1 MTAKSTDLEARRL
14 AALRQHVVA
23 QAMADAEARFGDLT
37 LTDAVVLVCAYEEEG
52 AIGDVL
58 AKIPDTACGLPLTTL
73 VIVDG
78 GSDRT
83 AEISE
88 KSGATTI
95 VFPVNLGHGVA
106 LKVGY
111 RFCIDHGAKW
121 IVTIDADGQNDP
133 DEIPV
138 LLQPL
143 IDDETDFV
151 VASRRLGTDNTTDK
165 TRKLGVVVFSAMM
178 NLMTGA
184 HLTDTSNGYRGLRVT
199 MLADVI
205 DRLVQDQ
212 YQTAELLIT
221 CLKRGWRVAERPTV
235 WYPRQAGTTKKGSNW
250 LFGFRYL
257 NVVLRTWLRER

>member
-1 MTAKSTDLEARRL
+1 MSGKSTDLETRRL
-14 AALRQHVVA
+14 AALREHVVA
-23 QAMADAEARFGDLT
+23 QALAEAEQRLGELS
-37 LTDAVVLVCAYEEEG
+37 LEEAVVLVCAYEEEG

-58 AKIPDTACGLPLTTL
+58 AKIPDTACGRPLTTL

-78 GSDRT
+78 GEDRT
-83 AEISE
+83 AEIAE

-111 RFCIDHGAKW
+111 RFCIDRGAKW
-121 IVTIDADGQNDP
+121 VVTIDADGQNDP

-138 LLQPL
+138 LLQPV

-151 VASRRLGTDNTTDK
+151 VASRRLGTDHTTDSM
-165 TRKLGVVVFSAMM
+165 RKAGVVFFSTMM
-178 NLMTGA
+178 NWMTGA
-184 HLTDTSNGYRGLRVT
+184 NLTDTSNGYRALRVT

-205 DRLVQDQ
+205 DRLVQEQ

-221 CLKRGWRVAERPTV
+221 CLKRGWRVTERPTQ
-235 WYPRQAGTTKKGSNW
+235 WHPRQAGTTKKGSNW

-257 NVVLRTWLRER
+257 KVVLQTWLRER

>member
-1 MTAKSTDLEARRL
+1 MTPKHTDLESRRIAGL
-14 AALRQHVVA
+14 RRHVIGEALKDV
-23 QAMADAEARFGDLT
+23 ETRFGDVT
-37 LTDAVVLVCAYEEEG
+37 LNEAVVLVCAYEEEG

-58 AKIPDTACGLPLTTL
+58 DKIPETACGRPLTTL

-78 GSDRT
+78 GDDRT
-83 AEISE
+83 AEIAE
-88 KSGATTI
+88 KSGAMTV

-121 IVTIDADGQNDP
+121 IVTIDADGQNNP

-138 LLQPL
+138 MLQPL

-151 VASRRLGTDNTTDK
+151 VASRRLGTDNTTDRFRK
-165 TRKLGVVVFSAMM
+165 TGVVFFSSMM
-178 NLMTGA
+178 NWMTGA
-184 HLTDTSNGYRGLRVT
+184 HLTDTSNGYRALRVS

-205 DRLVQDQ
+205 DRLEQDQ

-221 CLKRGWRVAERPTV
+221 CLKRGWRVTERPTV
-235 WYPRQAGTTKKGSNW
+235 WYPRQAGTTKKGANW

-257 NVVLRTWLRER
+257 NVVVRTWLRER

>member
-1 MTAKSTDLEARRL
+1 MSDKSTDLEAKRL
-14 AALRQHVVA
+14 DALRQHVVA
-23 QAMADAEARFGDLT
+23 EAMADAERRFGELK
-37 LTDAVVLVCAYEEEG
+37 LHEAVVLVCAYEEEG

-58 AKIPDTACGLPLTTL
+58 SKIPETACGKPLTTL

-78 GSDRT
+78 GEDHT
-83 AEISE
+83 AEIAE

-95 VFPVNLGHGVA
+95 AFPVNLGHGVA

-143 IDDETDFV
+143 IDDESDFV

-165 TRKLGVVVFSAMM
+165 TRKAGVVFFSAMM
-178 NLMTGA
+178 NRMTGA
-184 HLTDTSNGYRGLRVT
+184 HLTDTSNGYRALRVS
-199 MLADVI
+199 MLEDVV
-205 DRLVQDQ
+205 DRLEQEQ

-221 CLKRGWRVAERPTV
+221 CLKRGWRVTERPTV
-235 WYPRQAGTTKKGSNW
+235 WHPRQAGTTKKGSNW

-257 NVVLRTWLRER
+257 NVVMRTWVRER

>member
-1 MTAKSTDLEARRL
+1 MSAKSTDLESRRL
-14 AALRQHVVA
+14 AALRAHVV
-23 QAMADAEARFGDLT
+23 QEAMTAAEARLGEVQLH
-37 LTDAVVLVCAYEEEG
+37 DAVVLVCAYEEEG

-58 AKIPDTACGLPLTTL
+58 AKIPDTACGQPLTTL

-78 GSDRT
+78 GEDRT
-83 AEISE
+83 AEIAE

-111 RFCIDHGAKW
+111 RVCIDHGAKW
-121 IVTIDADGQNDP
+121 VVTIDADGQNDP

-138 LLQPL
+138 LLQPV

-151 VASRRLGTDNTTDK
+151 VASRRLGVDHTTDR
-165 TRKLGVVVFSAMM
+165 TRKAGVVFFSSMM
-178 NLMTGA
+178 NRMTGA
-184 HLTDTSNGYRGLRVT
+184 HLTDTSNGYRALRVS

-221 CLKRGWRVAERPTV
+221 CLKRGWRVTERPTQ
-235 WYPRQAGTTKKGSNW
+235 WHPRQAGTTKKGSNW

-257 NVVLRTWLRER
+257 NVVMQTWWRER